1 MFPQFFEIQVGMLRS
16 FMLKTQNKEGI
27 ILQNVGL
34 WGGVTFEFVFYNF
47 VTFHASNASE
57 TFPRPNAMV
66 PEGFEN
72 IFVTFAGV

>member
-1 MFPQFFEIQVGMLRS
+1 M
-16 FMLKTQNKEGI
+16 
-27 ILQNVGL
+27 
-34 WGGVTFEFVFYNF
+34 GGVTFEFVFYNF